1 MKHDI
6 TSQKDFPFFG
16 QHSSL
21 TSGIFFFSFYLQIHS
36 LLVTMLRVASSQ
48 GATWQTKTLKYVEEI
63 QELSLALSLV
73 FI

>member
-1 MKHDI
+1 M
-6 TSQKDFPFFG
+6 TSPPKKTSPFLG
-16 QHSSL
+16 STPLLLQ
-21 TSGIFFFSFYLQIHS
+21 GFFFSFYLQIHS

-48 GATWQTKTLKYVEEI
+48 GATWQTKTLQYVEEL